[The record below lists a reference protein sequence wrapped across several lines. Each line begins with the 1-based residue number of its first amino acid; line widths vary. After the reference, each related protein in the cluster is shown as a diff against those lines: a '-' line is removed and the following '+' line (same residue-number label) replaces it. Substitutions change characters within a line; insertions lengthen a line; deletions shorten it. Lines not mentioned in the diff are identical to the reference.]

1 MLFAPKIGKFFFVA
15 SNKPKEDIYPGAG
28 RKQILFASWENLLY
42 VLAVPAPS

>member
-28 RKQILFASWENLLY
+28 RKQIFFAHLG
-42 VLAVPAPS
+42 VAVKICLGPAPS